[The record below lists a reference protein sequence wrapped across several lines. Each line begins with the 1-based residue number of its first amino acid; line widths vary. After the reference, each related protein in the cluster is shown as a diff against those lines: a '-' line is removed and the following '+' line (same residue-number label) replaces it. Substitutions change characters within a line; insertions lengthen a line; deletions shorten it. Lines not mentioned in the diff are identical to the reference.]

1 MKSKLK
7 EFMCSNR
14 KFKIVYCTPGLYMA
28 GGVERVLTL
37 KANYFA
43 ENYGYDI
50 TIVLTEG
57 KHKPIAYPL
66 SDKVKLINLDINF
79 EELWTCSFVKKIFL
93 YLRKQRIYKK
103 KLTAELMRIRPDIT
117 DSLLRREINFL
128 SSINDGSKKIG
139 ELHVNRLNYRNF
151 ELNDTNVIKKIFSWF
166 WMRSLIRH
174 LKCLDRFVVL
184 TEEDRK
190 NWPELD
196 NVISIP
202 NPITFDTDH
211 VSNLDSKH
219 VLAVGRYAYQ
229 KGYDMLLAAWAIVE
243 KRCPEWEL
251 FIYGQGE
258 RKLYEEM
265 VADLHL
271 NNCHLKGSVSN
282 IQEKYLDSS
291 LFVISSRFEG
301 LSMSLL
307 EAMSFGLPV
316 VSFACPCGFKD
327 VISSGVDGVLVPEG
341 NVELLAER
349 IVDLINNPEL
359 RKEIGK
365 NANVRSLDFKLEVL
379 ASRWK
384 QLFENL
390 Y

>member
-1 MKSKLK
+1 MY
-7 EFMCSNR
+7 SNR
-14 KFKIVYCTPGLYMA
+14 KFKIVYCTPALYMA

-50 TIVLTEG
+50 TIILTEG
-57 KHKPIAYPL
+57 KDKPIAYPL
-66 SDKVKLINLDINF
+66 SDKIKLINLDINF
-79 EELWTCSFVKKIFL
+79 EELWTCSFINKVYL
-93 YLRKQRIYKK
+93 YLKKQRIYKK

-128 SSINDGSKKIG
+128 SSIKDGSKKIG

-151 ELNDTNVIKKIFSWF
+151 EANDTNVFKKMFSWF

-184 TEEDRK
+184 TEEDK
-190 NWPELD
+190 INWPELD

-202 NPITFDTDH
+202 NPITFNTDY
-211 VSNLDSKH
+211 VSNLDCNH

-243 KRCPEWEL
+243 KKCPKWEL
-251 FIYGQGE
+251 FIYGQGD
-258 RKLYEEM
+258 RKPYEDM
-265 VADLHL
+265 VAELRL
-271 NNCHLKGSVSN
+271 NNCHLNGSVSD

-327 VISSGVDGVLVPEG
+327 VISSGVNGVLVPEG
-341 NVELLAER
+341 NVELLAEK
-349 IVDLINNPEL
+349 IVKMINNPKL
-359 RKEIGK
+359 RKEIGN
-365 NANVRSLDFKLEVL
+365 NARIRSLDFKLEVL
-379 ASRWK
+379 AKRWK

>member
-1 MKSKLK
+1 
-7 EFMCSNR
+7 
-14 KFKIVYCTPGLYMA
+14 
-28 GGVERVLTL
+28 
-37 KANYFA
+37 
-43 ENYGYDI
+43 
-50 TIVLTEG
+50 
-57 KHKPIAYPL
+57 
-66 SDKVKLINLDINF
+66 
-79 EELWTCSFVKKIFL
+79 
-93 YLRKQRIYKK
+93 
-103 KLTAELMRIRPDIT
+103 
-117 DSLLRREINFL
+117 
-128 SSINDGSKKIG
+128 
-139 ELHVNRLNYRNF
+139 
-151 ELNDTNVIKKIFSWF
+151 
-166 WMRSLIRH
+166 
-174 LKCLDRFVVL
+174 
-184 TEEDRK
+184 
-190 NWPELD
+190 
-196 NVISIP
+196 
-202 NPITFDTDH
+202 
-211 VSNLDSKH
+211 
-219 VLAVGRYAYQ
+219 LAVGRYAYQ

>member
-1 MKSKLK
+1 MVYN
-7 EFMCSNR
+7 NR
-14 KFKIVYCTPGLYMA
+14 KYKIVFCTPALYMA

-43 ENYGYDI
+43 EHFGYDV
-50 TIVLTEG
+50 TIILTEG
-57 KHKPIAYPL
+57 NGKPCAYPL
-66 SDKVKLINLDINF
+66 SDKIELINLDVNF
-79 EELWTCSFVKKIFL
+79 EELWTCSFIKKVYL
-93 YLRKQRIYKK
+93 YLKKQRIYKK

-128 SSINDGSKKIG
+128 SYIKDGSKKIG
-139 ELHVNRLNYRNF
+139 ELHVNRHNYRNF
-151 ELNDTNVIKKIFSWF
+151 EANETNFFKKIFSWF
-166 WMRSLIRH
+166 WMKLLIRH
-174 LKCLDRFVVL
+174 LKRLDSFVVL
-184 TEEDRK
+184 TEEDKR

-202 NPITFDTDH
+202 NPITFNTDH

-243 KRCPEWEL
+243 QKCPEWEL

-258 RKLYEEM
+258 RKPYEEM
-265 VADLHL
+265 VTELQL
-271 NNCHLKGSVSN
+271 NNCHLNGSVSD
-282 IQEKYLDSS
+282 IQKKYLDSS

-327 VISSGVDGVLVPEG
+327 VISSGVNGVLVPEG
-341 NVELLAER
+341 NVELLAEK
-349 IVDLINNPEL
+349 IVKMINNPKL
-359 RKEIGK
+359 RKEIGN
-365 NANVRSLDFKLEVL
+365 NARIRSWDFKLEVL
-379 ASRWK
+379 AKRWK

-390 Y
+390 C

>member
-1 MKSKLK
+1 
-7 EFMCSNR
+7 MCSNR
-14 KFKIVYCTPGLYMA
+14 KFKIVYCTPALYMA

-50 TIVLTEG
+50 TIILTEG
-57 KHKPIAYPL
+57 KDKPIAYPL

-79 EELWTCSFVKKIFL
+79 EELWTCSFAKKIIL
-93 YLRKQRIYKK
+93 YLRKQLIYKK
-103 KLTAELMRIRPDIT
+103 RLTAELMRIRPDIT

-128 SSINDGSKKIG
+128 SSIKDGSKKIG

-151 ELNDTNVIKKIFSWF
+151 EANDTNVFKKVFSWF
-166 WMRSLIRH
+166 WMRSLIRK
-174 LKCLDRFVVL
+174 LKCLDCFVVL
-184 TEEDRK
+184 TEEDKK

-202 NPITFDTDH
+202 NPITFNTDH

-243 KRCPEWEL
+243 KKCPEWEL

-258 RKLYEEM
+258 RKPYEEM
-265 VADLHL
+265 VTELQL
-271 NNCHLKGSVSN
+271 NNCHLNGSVSN

-327 VISSGVDGVLVPEG
+327 VISSGMNGALVPEE
-341 NVELLAER
+341 NVELLAEK
-349 IVDLINNPEL
+349 IVEMINNPAL

-365 NANVRSLDFKLEVL
+365 NARVRSLDFKLEVL
-379 ASRWK
+379 AKRWK
-384 QLFENL
+384 ELFENL